1 MGNRSK
7 FDFIL
12 SRSTL
17 QNDNAVCSCQP
28 IESIRD
34 IGTILNPVWTM
45 EAGYAAGKSW
55 SLDEVENYLR
65 NPTPFE

>member
-1 MGNRSK
+1 MSLILYLADLPFTGNV
-7 FDFIL
+7 I
-12 SRSTL
+12 
-17 QNDNAVCSCQP
+17 CSCQP

-45 EAGYAAGKSW
+45 KAGYAAGKSW